1 MKKIRLDLDELT
13 VDSFALESLPEPEQ
27 GTVHA
32 AEASGICGTSKIGG
46 CWCTEAC

>member
-1 MKKIRLDLDELT
+1 MEKIRLNLDELS
-13 VDSFALESLPEPEQ
+13 VESLAMESLPEPER
-27 GTVHA
+27 GTVQG

>member
-1 MKKIRLDLDELT
+1 MNKIRLNLDDLA
-13 VDSFALESLPEPEQ
+13 VESLAMESVPAPER
-27 GTVHA
+27 GSVLA